1 MNQPN
6 LQTVDWSA
14 IPAPEDDGAAAHL
27 AGARMPDI
35 TLPVTDGA
43 EVALGRL
50 NGWSVLFFYPMT
62 GRPDVA
68 LPDGWDQI
76 PGARGCTPQ
85 SCAFRDLSRDL
96 ADCGVSALYGIS
108 TQTTADQREAAERLH
123 LPFPLLSDSDL
134 TLAGALSLP
143 TLQVEGMVLI
153 KRLTLILRDDRI
165 EKALYPVFPPD
176 RNAGDVLAYLR
187 ARQGH
192 AVSG

>member
-1 MNQPN
+1 MNQSN

-27 AGARMPDI
+27 TGARMPDV
-35 TLPVTDGA
+35 TLSATDGA
-43 EVALGRL
+43 DVALGGLR
-50 NGWSVLFFYPMT
+50 GWSVLFFYPMT

-96 ADCGVSALYGIS
+96 TDCGVSALYGIS
-108 TQTTADQREAAERLH
+108 TQTTPYQQEAAARLH
-123 LPFPLLSDSDL
+123 LPFALLSDAEL
-134 TLAGALSLP
+134 TLTEALSLP
-143 TLQVEGMVLI
+143 TLRVEGMVLI

-165 EKALYPVFPPD
+165 QKVFYPIFPPD
-176 RNAGDVLAYLR
+176 RNAADVMDFMR
-187 ARQGH
+187 GR
-192 AVSG
+192 